1 MRRLKVAILM
11 GGPSSE
17 HEVSLMTG
25 RNVLENLDKGKYKPI
40 PIFIT
45 KEGTWIRGKEE
56 LKPRE
61 ALYDIDIVFNA
72 LHGEYGEDGTVQAVL
87 DYLKIPYT
95 GSGVFAS
102 RLGMNK
108 ALSRS
113 IFKEYGLP
121 VPRYIL
127 LNKEDWICG
136 SDSLPDFIKDKVGI
150 PCVVKPNNLGSSVGI
165 SIVDRKENIN
175 FALSLA
181 FEKANEAI
189 IEEYIKGIEITCG
202 VLENG
207 KSNYKEKSDSSSLK
221 FLEALPV
228 TQIIPPDGR
237 FFDYEVKYNGTTQE
251 ITPALIDERIYKQ
264 AQEMAKIAH
273 YALKCKGYSR
283 TDMIIKLLDVGSEE
297 LDVGGETISVQASNI
312 KFPTSNIY
320 ILEINTL
327 PGLTK
332 ESLLPK
338 AAQTAG
344 LNFSQLLDR
353 IIQSAI

>member
-1 MRRLKVAILM
+1 M

-25 RNVLENLDKGKYKPI
+25 KNVLENLDKRKYKPI

-45 KEGTWIRGKEE
+45 KEGTWIRDEKE
-56 LKPRE
+56 LKPKE

-72 LHGEYGEDGTVQAVL
+72 LHGEYGEDGTVQAIL

-113 IFKEYGLP
+113 IFKEYGLT
-121 VPRYIL
+121 VPRFIL
-127 LNKEDWICG
+127 LNKENWIYN
-136 SDSLPDFIKDKVGI
+136 SDNLSDFIQSKIGM
-150 PCVVKPNNLGSSVGI
+150 PFVVKPNNLGSSVGV

-181 FEKANEAI
+181 FEKANEVI

-202 VLENG
+202 VLEDR
-207 KSNYKEKSDSSSLK
+207 KFSNEKESDSLK
-221 FLEALPV
+221 FLKALPV
-228 TQIIPPDGR
+228 TQIIPPEGR

-251 ITPALIDERIYKQ
+251 ITPALIDKRIYKQ
-264 AQEMAKIAH
+264 AQEIAKIAH
-273 YALKCKGYSR
+273 YALRCKGYSR
-283 TDMIIKLLDVGSEE
+283 TDMIIKLWDNGSEKLDVEE
-297 LDVGGETISVQASNI
+297 KALSVQ
-312 KFPTSNIY
+312 TSNFMPQTSSIY
-320 ILEINTL
+320 VLEINTL

-338 AAQTAG
+338 AAQVAG
-344 LNFSQLLDR
+344 LSFSQLLDK
-353 IIQSAI
+353 IIQSAIG